1 MPVVS
6 ISNSQ
11 RDPLPWANWQATVYH
26 GLPKDL
32 LRFRS
37 ETGRYLAFLGRI
49 CPEKRVD
56 RAIEIAKRTGIPLKI
71 AAKID
76 PVDKRYFK
84 RVVEP
89 LLRDCSIAEW
99 VGEIS
104 DRQKDEFLGNAYA
117 LLFPIDWPEPFGLVM
132 IEAMACGTPVI
143 AYEGGA
149 VAEVIEEGRTGFVV
163 TELED
168 AIEAV
173 RRVPDLCRARS
184 REVFEERFTVTRMAN
199 DYLKVYMRV
208 IDPRM
213 MNLNRSMES
222 SLRAVSETHPIKR
235 RRADKRGV
243 RHN

>member
-1 MPVVS
+1 M
-6 ISNSQ
+6 
-11 RDPLPWANWQATVYH
+11 YH

-32 LRFRS
+32 FQFYPDR
-37 ETGRYLAFLGRI
+37 GDYLAFLGRI
-49 CPEKRVD
+49 SPEKRAD
-56 RAIEIAKRTGIPLKI
+56 RAIEIAKRARMPLKI
-71 AAKID
+71 AAK
-76 PVDKRYFK
+76 VDRADRRYFK
-84 RVVEP
+84 SVVEP
-89 LLRDCSIAEW
+89 LLNNAGVEW

-104 DRQKDEFLGNAYA
+104 DREKDEFLGNAYA

-235 RRADKRGV
+235 SSADKRGV